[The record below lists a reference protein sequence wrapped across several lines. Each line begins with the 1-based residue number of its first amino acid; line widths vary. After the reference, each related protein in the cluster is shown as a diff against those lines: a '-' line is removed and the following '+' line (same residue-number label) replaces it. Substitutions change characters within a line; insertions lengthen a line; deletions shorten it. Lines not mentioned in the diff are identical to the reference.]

1 MSKKSAPR
9 RVAET
14 EARAFSSSVR
24 VSPRKLNLLAQSIRG
39 KTAAAALSQL
49 QFSPKRVAEDVKKVL
64 ESAIANAENN
74 HQLDV
79 DQLIVAEAFVGKSLV
94 MKRWHARARGRIFRI
109 NKPFSNLTIIV
120 REKRETA

>member
-9 RVAET
+9 RVSET
-14 EARAFSSSVR
+14 EARAFSSSIR

-39 KTAAAALSQL
+39 KSAAAALSQL
-49 QFSPKRVAEDVKKVL
+49 QFSPKRIAEDVKEVL

-79 DQLIVAEAFVGKSLV
+79 DQLFVSEAYVGKALI
-94 MKRWHARARGRIFRI
+94 MKRWRPRARGRVGRI
-109 NKPFSNLTIIV
+109 MKPFSNLTIIV